1 MNNATDASSN
11 CSVIVLWTLI
21 YWILI
26 LFNSELSIFFFVLND
41 RYTLHAVFRFIIIH
55 PFQLSG
61 CFNIN
66 YYFQLNCVFCQLV
79 QRNVVQS
86 VLPQL
91 GNKQSPSIWKTLLRR
106 GTENGEQGTSTEKD
120 KWKIKSKVNKA
131 NLNSSAISKFLYYA
145 LFCSHLSFP
154 VSRVTFPS
162 KITTSK

>member
-1 MNNATDASSN
+1 M
-11 CSVIVLWTLI
+11 
-21 YWILI
+21 
-26 LFNSELSIFFFVLND
+26 LFREHV
-41 RYTLHAVFRFIIIH
+41 
-55 PFQLSG
+55 
-61 CFNIN
+61 
-66 YYFQLNCVFCQLV
+66 YFLC
-79 QRNVVQS
+79 

-162 KITTSK
+162 KITTSKFRKKYFRNWESNWMSACNLAFPVFISPIVWNMCENLNYESVCFKELHKDQEYYWRTICRAGAAVVSTITSYIP